1 MNEHSKN
8 LIISGTAAIP
18 IVGGSIS
25 ILIDKYIPS
34 ELEKRRNNLIEKF
47 DNDIEAIKE
56 EIKPGRLESEEYM
69 TILFKVFKSAIEEH
83 SQEKIKLFRAI
94 LKNSAICEYIVDPSI
109 EFYIKLVND
118 LTITH
123 FKFLKL
129 VFKEEYYEVV
139 HYFESTEFD
148 KSFQDAFI
156 NDLLNMNLIAKDVLS
171 PYIITSIGEKF
182 IKFIELQEFEE

>member
-123 FKFLKL
+123 FRFLKL
-129 VFKEEYYEVV
+129 VFRKEYFEFV

-182 IKFIELQEFEE
+182 IKFIELQQFEE